1 MLQTAA
7 CSAMSAASS
16 LAVDVI
22 DLRVALGMGCLHC
35 SGLGLPRC
43 FSDAVGRSSRLFRNV
58 QITNFSARRMKI
70 KLIKHEVIQD
80 CGSYEVRFPDGRP
93 SRFFYF
99 ENLPS
104 RRLRPDLVEQPI
116 AEQEAK
122 AFAHAEQDKLD
133 SCG

>member
-7 CSAMSAASS
+7 CSAMSAATS

-80 CGSYEVRFPDGRP
+80 CGSYEVRFPLMAD
-93 SRFFYF
+93 
-99 ENLPS
+99 
-104 RRLRPDLVEQPI
+104 RPDFSTLKTSRAADCGPI
-116 AEQEAK
+116 W
-122 AFAHAEQDKLD
+122 
-133 SCG
+133 SNSR